1 MKQTIGYT
9 EFYATFKAY
18 DRLDNF
24 PNGGLRVLWDWL
36 EDYEQSTG
44 EELELDVV
52 ALCCDFC
59 QMAFDNIIQDYQLD
73 LEGRDEIIDYLC
85 DNTTFVGRVGDDE
98 VIFQQF

>member
-59 QMAFDNIIQDYQLD
+59 QMSFKEIAWSYQLELD
-73 LEGRDEIIDYLC
+73 RDEIIDYLL
-85 DNTTFVGRVGDDE
+85 DNTTFVGVVGDNE